1 MTCNNRRQVGGS
13 RCVSGRLW
21 ADDVTVCPHGW
32 MEKYIRRRDPCEKA
46 THTFFFE
53 RGQWANEC
61 LAVES
66 IVMPLHY
73 IIRG

>member
-1 MTCNNRRQVGGS
+1 MCQ
-13 RCVSGRLW
+13 
-21 ADDVTVCPHGW
+21 DDCGLMMLQYVRMDGW
-32 MEKYIRRRDPCEKA
+32 RNISDGEIRVKKHHIP
-46 THTFFFE
+46 FFFE